1 MSNAVDYDDYIEAYK
16 KEMEYRY
23 AIEYKRGFTQGN
35 LSMRTAYAI
44 GYVFTQLKVSATL
57 IKDSLLLEKIEK
69 YYGDV
74 DDMIKDI
81 KKYSYLITEE
91 LKDGNYLDVEK
102 INVIFRKLDIDEED
116 FDLSYAKQMTGEII
130 SSLSFLLA
138 NQGIS
143 KDDIIKALLG
153 AKLFANLFSED
164 EIEKLYKQGMYN
176 FLDQIIAEMHHGN
189 RKEYAK
195 HMDRQRWLVDRLID
209 NGVFSKE
216 TLKTELNKIIDYSRD
231 CTAGFKNLGYPY
243 DRIYSILPFGSYLK
257 DLETKKQK

>member
-69 YYGDV
+69 YYSDV

-102 INVIFRKLDIDEED
+102 INVIFGKLDIDEED

-153 AKLFANLFSED
+153 AKLLS
-164 EIEKLYKQGMYN
+164 IPGTQS
-176 FLDQIIAEMHHGN
+176 H
-189 RKEYAK
+189 
-195 HMDRQRWLVDRLID
+195 LIH
-209 NGVFSKE
+209 
-216 TLKTELNKIIDYSRD
+216 Y
-231 CTAGFKNLGYPY
+231 
-243 DRIYSILPFGSYLK
+243 
-257 DLETKKQK
+257 